1 MIKLIATDIDGT
13 LLEEGTDTLNEE
25 IYNLVLELK
34 KKGAVFA
41 AASGRQYASI
51 YRLFEPVANEM
62 IFVAENG
69 AYIVCRG
76 QDIREIGMDRKMV
89 EKLIGEIRSVPGCEI
104 GLSCKG
110 CMYIESSNPDF
121 YDLLANGYHNE
132 VEVVEDLL
140 EIQDPVIKVAVYKE
154 SGAAG
159 MFEQFADQ
167 WKDVFRVLI
176 SGEKWIDF
184 TEYAADKGNAI
195 EHIQKTLHFT
205 EDETMVFGDN
215 DNDIGMFAHAKYSYA
230 IGNAK
235 ESVKE
240 AARFIADTNA
250 NQGVLK
256 VLKNYIEN
264 GRKETAD

>member
-1 MIKLIATDIDGT
+1 MIKLVATDIDGT
-13 LLEEGTDTLNEE
+13 LLEEGTDALNEE
-25 IYNLVLELK
+25 IYDLILELK

-51 YRLFEPVANEM
+51 YKLFEPVANEM

-69 AYIVCRG
+69 SYIVCRG
-76 QDIREIGMDRKMV
+76 QDIREIGMDQKMV
-89 EKLIGEIRSVPGCEI
+89 HKLIREIRNVPGCEI

-110 CMYIESSNPDF
+110 CMYIESSDPDF

-132 VEVVEDLL
+132 VEIVEDLL
-140 EIQDPVIKVAVYKE
+140 EIENPVIKIALYKE
-154 SGAAG
+154 SGVTEI
-159 MFEQFADQ
+159 FEQFSEK
-167 WKDVFRVLI
+167 WKEIFRVLI
-176 SGEKWIDF
+176 SGEKWVDF
-184 TEYAADKGNAI
+184 MEYAADKGNAI
-195 EHIQKTLHFT
+195 AHIQKTLHFT
-205 EDETMVFGDN
+205 EEETMVFGDN

-256 VLKNYIEN
+256 VLKKYIDDGCRAIE
-264 GRKETAD
+264 E